1 VPATPTLSPLLRV
14 IALLA
19 SWFCAPVVSGAHPM
33 GNFSINHYAGIR
45 VGRDAIEIRYLIDM
59 AEIPTFQEIQSN
71 SLVANSDDI
80 SARNYLAK
88 QADSLRA
95 GLLLTLNGEPVPMR
109 TESSSIIF
117 SPGAGGLSTTKLAI
131 RYRAIIAQPG
141 RTPAGAAQYALYYRD
156 DNFPSRLGWKE
167 VIAAAGPGVTILN
180 SSVPVTDR
188 SGELSNYP
196 ADLRVSPP
204 SDLEARL
211 SLRSAPFA
219 ADRRDGD
226 EAYAS
231 ESRGAAAVEPSLRA
245 NLPGTPQS
253 RFTQLITTNQSGIG
267 FLIVAAAIAAGL
279 GALHGLEPGHGKT
292 IVAAYLVGSH
302 GTAYHA
308 VVLGLIVTA
317 AHTAGVYALG
327 AVTLYASR
335 YIVPEQLYPWLGA
348 ISGLLIAGLGSYL
361 FLQRYAGREI
371 GHSHGPGG
379 AHQHYFEHV
388 HDHDHDHGDH
398 HLLTHAHVHVP
409 GGHGHS
415 HDAHA
420 HQEHPVVPDTVS
432 FRQLLALGITGGI
445 VPCPAALVVL
455 LSAVALNRTAFG
467 LYLIVAFSLGLAA
480 VLIAVGLM
488 MIYARRFMSRFRSE
502 GPLTT
507 RWLPLA
513 SAAVITFLG
522 VAIAIRSLVAGGI
535 VQIRL

>member
-1 VPATPTLSPLLRV
+1 
-14 IALLA
+14 
-19 SWFCAPVVSGAHPM
+19 
-33 GNFSINHYAGIR
+33 
-45 VGRDAIEIRYLIDM
+45 
-59 AEIPTFQEIQSN
+59 
-71 SLVANSDDI
+71 
-80 SARNYLAK
+80 
-88 QADSLRA
+88 
-95 GLLLTLNGEPVPMR
+95 
-109 TESSSIIF
+109 
-117 SPGAGGLSTTKLAI
+117 
-131 RYRAIIAQPG
+131 
-141 RTPAGAAQYALYYRD
+141 
-156 DNFPSRLGWKE
+156 
-167 VIAAAGPGVTILN
+167 
-180 SSVPVTDR
+180 
-188 SGELSNYP
+188 
-196 ADLRVSPP
+196 
-204 SDLEARL
+204 
-211 SLRSAPFA
+211 
-219 ADRRDGD
+219 
-226 EAYAS
+226 
-231 ESRGAAAVEPSLRA
+231 
-245 NLPGTPQS
+245 LPGTPQS

-420 HQEHPVVPDTVS
+420 HQEHPVVPGTVS